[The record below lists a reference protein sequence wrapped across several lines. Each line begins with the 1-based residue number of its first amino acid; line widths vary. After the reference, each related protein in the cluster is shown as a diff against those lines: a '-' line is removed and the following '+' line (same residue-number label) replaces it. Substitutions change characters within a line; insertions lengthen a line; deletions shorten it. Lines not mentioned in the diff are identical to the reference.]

1 MRAPAGRLSVVI
13 PAFNEGARIGQT
25 LQELGE
31 KLPGF
36 APDYE
41 IRVVDDGS
49 QDETALIVEGAA
61 HHDSRVVLQ
70 REPHRGKGSAVRAG
84 LLAASGDLRFMCDA
98 DLSMPIDEIAR
109 FLAIVPSECDIA
121 IGSREGAGARRIG
134 EPIHRHFLGRGFNR
148 LVHTIVLPGISD
160 TQCGFK
166 LFTARAAAMVFPHV
180 TIEGW
185 AFDVE
190 MLFIAR
196 HRGLRVKEVPIEW
209 HYRSRSQVSAVRDSI
224 HMFQDVLKIRI
235 NTMRGVY
242 GDRILPP

>member
-1 MRAPAGRLSVVI
+1 MKAPAGRLSVVI

-25 LQELGE
+25 LRELGE
-31 KLPGF
+31 QLPGF

-61 HHDSRVVLQ
+61 RHDSRVVLQ
-70 REPHRGKGSAVRAG
+70 CEPHRGKGSAVRAG

-109 FLAIVPSECDIA
+109 FLAIVPLECDIA
-121 IGSREGAGARRIG
+121 IGSREGAGAQRIG

-148 LVHTIVLPGISD
+148 LVDAIVLPGIND

-166 LFTARAAAMVFPHV
+166 LFTARAVEMVFPHV

-196 HRGLRVKEVPIEW
+196 HRGLRVKEVPIQW
-209 HYRSRSQVSAVRDSI
+209 HYRTRSQVSAVRDSFR
-224 HMFQDVLKIRI
+224 MFQDVLKIRT
-235 NTMRGVY
+235 NAMRGVY
-242 GDRILPP
+242 GDRIL